1 MKGDSAMKM
10 LHVTIQTNRFDDEVN
25 FYQEIIGL
33 KMIRDMRP
41 MGRNMVFLANAE
53 GETAIEIIEAADAS
67 DAGNKYLSIGFKTD
81 DVFAKREELT
91 GKGIP
96 ATPMISPMPQVNFF
110 FVTDPAGV
118 RIQFM

>member
-1 MKGDSAMKM
+1 MKM